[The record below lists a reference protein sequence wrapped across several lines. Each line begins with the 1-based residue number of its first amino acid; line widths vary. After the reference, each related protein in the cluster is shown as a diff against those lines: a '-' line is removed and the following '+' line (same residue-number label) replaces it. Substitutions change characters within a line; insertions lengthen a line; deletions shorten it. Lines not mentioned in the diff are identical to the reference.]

1 MNWSNFGGLRY
12 IEFQE
17 YPNAPVTGDGNAQPT
32 LSEKISKIKHS
43 SPRARL
49 SAFVCV
55 VVIIAQIISVLLV
68 IWVYLVVRKGW
79 LKALLHSLSH
89 YLTLTCRSTHT
100 HTAKWLA
107 KYFTVNTT
115 QEHLIDLIGPFPS
128 WWKIVSR
135 ETNDKAS
142 LFLSFHSLPPS
153 LSLFSFSF
161 NLPPFL
167 TSPSF
172 HLYLSQFS
180 YLLSA
185 LFLSV
190 LVHIFVLVK
199 SFWIT
204 YILIFAQTTESTHS
218 DSLTHVRNEVHW
230 CLSTEWKVFL
240 SIFSSHLMLRK
251 SFHTWESLLTG
262 THTHACV
269 WIIHT
274 SEKWCRVTRVILLLN
289 TLDS

>member
-17 YPNAPVTGDGNAQPT
+17 YPNAPVTSDVNAQPT
-32 LSEKISKIKHS
+32 LSEKISKLKHS
-43 SPRARL
+43 LPRARL

-79 LKALLHSLSH
+79 LKALLHSFSH

-107 KYFTVNTT
+107 KYFMVNTT

-142 LFLSFHSLPPS
+142 LFLSFHSTPPS
-153 LSLFSFSF
+153 LSLLFFFQSTSISHLSIFPSVSF
-161 NLPPFL
+161 
-167 TSPSF
+167 T
-172 HLYLSQFS
+172 
-180 YLLSA
+180 
-185 LFLSV
+185 V
-190 LVHIFVLVK
+190 
-199 SFWIT
+199 
-204 YILIFAQTTESTHS
+204 
-218 DSLTHVRNEVHW
+218 
-230 CLSTEWKVFL
+230 CLSTFCSFSL
-240 SIFSSHLMLRK
+240 CFSSYLC
-251 SFHTWESLLTG
+251 F
-262 THTHACV
+262 
-269 WIIHT
+269 I
-274 SEKWCRVTRVILLLN
+274 
-289 TLDS
+289 